1 MTSLVMDI
9 HGQCLLDYF
18 KGEKDAFY
26 LIHRDDGFVTPPIYA
41 RQFFYENDEFPEID
55 QLALEK
61 CCGRV
66 LDIGA
71 GAGSHSLFL
80 QKKGLEVIA
89 IDNSL
94 KAVEV
99 MRKRGLKN
107 ARPGGLFAQYEK
119 PFDTVL
125 VLSGIGIVENLKGLE
140 NFLNCLPSILIENGQ
155 LITDSFDIRNPDDE
169 KLREYQKIK
178 IAQGR
183 YFGERTLRFEY
194 KGKMS
199 DWFEWMHIDPETLRI
214 HVKKAGFSFDLITTD
229 DKGRYLSI
237 IRRKR

>member
-1 MTSLVMDI
+1 MSSSTMDV
-9 HGQCLLDYF
+9 HGQCLLDYLN
-18 KGEKDAFY
+18 GEKEAFY
-26 LIHRDDGFVTPPIYA
+26 LLHMDDGFVSLPMCA
-41 RQFFYENDEFPEID
+41 KQFFYDNDEFPEID
-55 QLALEK
+55 KVALEN
-61 CCGRV
+61 CNGRV

-80 QKKGLEVIA
+80 KKKGLDVLS
-89 IDNSL
+89 IDNSP

-107 ARPGGLFAQYEK
+107 ARVGELFDEYEE

-125 VLSGIGIVENLKGLE
+125 LLLGIGIVENLQGLDR
-140 NFLNCLPSILIENGQ
+140 FLDYLPSILRKDGQ
-155 LITDSFDIRNPDDE
+155 LLTDSFDIRNPDDQQY
-169 KLREYQKIK
+169 RGYQKK
-178 IAQGR
+178 MIAAGR

-199 DWFEWMHIDPETLRI
+199 DWFGWMHIDPETLKY
-214 HVKKAGFSFDLITTD
+214 HVNKSDLSFDLIATG

-237 IRRKR
+237 IRRRK